1 MGCDVKGIQPPL
13 KPLSA
18 DCKHKGMMM
27 GLRSARSA
35 LAQAL
40 FVLASLA
47 FVLRAVVPAG
57 FMIDRDDADGAFEVT
72 ICSAHSAQESAID
85 QAILEAFSGSKTA
98 GGAEHPQNAQ
108 DCAFAFAFAAALSQ
122 LLIAFLLPSG
132 PQNAAL
138 PQLSSDTPAHFAARP
153 PLPARG
159 PPPTLL

>member
-1 MGCDVKGIQPPL
+1 M

-85 QAILEAFSGSKTA
+85 QAILEAFSASKTA

-122 LLIAFLLPSG
+122 LLIAFLLPSE
-132 PQNAAL
+132 PANAAL
-138 PQLSSDTPAHFAARP
+138 PLPSSDTPARFSVRP

-159 PPPTLL
+159 PPTLL